1 MIVLIQQLPQLH
13 FTGAKREGF
22 GYSNLRSV
30 PHQWNF
36 KFNSKASWKCFC
48 NKNETIH
55 DASQGFSAL
64 PRDAP
69 WDNATAWS
77 TMALYI
83 FSLHIPLSFGS
94 LSLVSQL
101 MRIPVLDPQT
111 KALSRLGIQTIEFI
125 VTVLLLKVTA
135 KPNYR
140 FRNFFRDHNLGGKRN
155 WLFAS
160 AFGFGF
166 LVSLVFLTSI
176 LAETVIGPKAVNSPV
191 LKEILDSSNISRA
204 ACFIGYCVVTPFLE
218 ETVYRGF
225 LLASISSEMQ
235 WQQAVLVSSAVFS
248 AAHLSGE
255 NSVQLFIIGCVLG
268 CSYCWTGNLRSSIL
282 IHSLYNAMTLL
293 LTYLS

>member
-1 MIVLIQQLPQLH
+1 MIVLIQELPQLH
-13 FTGAKREGF
+13 STSAKREGF
-22 GYSNLRSV
+22 GYSSLRSI

-48 NKNETIH
+48 NKNETVH
-55 DASQGFSAL
+55 EASQ
-64 PRDAP
+64 
-69 WDNATAWS
+69 
-77 TMALYI
+77 
-83 FSLHIPLSFGS
+83 
-94 LSLVSQL
+94 
-101 MRIPVLDPQT
+101 
-111 KALSRLGIQTIEFI
+111 ALSRLGIQTVEFI
-125 VTVLLLKVTA
+125 VTLLLLKVTA

-176 LAETVIGPKAVNSPV
+176 LAETVLGPKAVNSPV

-204 ACFIGYCVVTPFLE
+204 ACFIAYCVVTPFLE

-225 LLASISSEMQ
+225 LLASISTEMQ

-255 NSVQLFIIGCVLG
+255 NSLQLFIIGCVLG
-268 CSYCWTGNLRSSIL
+268 CSYCWTGNL
-282 IHSLYNAMTLL
+282 
-293 LTYLS
+293 